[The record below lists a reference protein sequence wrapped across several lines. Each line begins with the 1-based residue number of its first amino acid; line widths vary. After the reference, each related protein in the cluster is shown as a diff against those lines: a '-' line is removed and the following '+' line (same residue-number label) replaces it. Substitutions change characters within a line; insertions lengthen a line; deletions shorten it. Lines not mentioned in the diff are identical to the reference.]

1 MLKDY
6 LLALPWFG
14 IHNGEIITATIMM
27 ISTRELKYLKELLQE
42 ILYKCFRTS
51 PPLSRF
57 TFLLRIFL
65 NETLK
70 GDFLNESSERFLL
83 RVLQNET
90 IKRYNVLKED
100 DQNQS

>member
-6 LLALPWFG
+6 LLALPWLG

-27 ISTRELKYLKELLQE
+27 ISTRELKYLKELLQV

-51 PPLSRF
+51 PPLSRV

-65 NETLK
+65 NETLVRRFSQRK
-70 GDFLNESSERFLL
+70 LRKISAKSITERDN
-83 RVLQNET
+83 QT
-90 IKRYNVLKED
+90 I
-100 DQNQS
+100 QCP

>member
-6 LLALPWFG
+6 LLALPWLG

-27 ISTRELKYLKELLQE
+27 ISTRELKYLKELLQV
-42 ILYKCFRTS
+42 ILYKCFRTL

-65 NETLK
+65 NETLVR
-70 GDFLNESSERFLL
+70 RFSQRKL
-83 RVLQNET
+83 RKISAKSITE
-90 IKRYNVLKED
+90 
-100 DQNQS
+100 